1 MGLFDGLGK
10 FGISNLDSKDLFAEE
25 KQKSGTGQKQ
35 EVVKTP
41 EEKEIEMLFDKKYS
55 CPNCYTDFKARVVKA
70 GKAKLASS
78 DYDLRPKYENIDCDK
93 YGVIMCPKCGYAAL
107 TRYFNSCTQPQLK
120 LIQENISASFRP
132 VEKDFLMYTYDEAIN
147 RYKMALANAMVK
159 KARAS
164 EKAYICLKTGWM
176 YRGKAE
182 FIADQP
188 DNEKELSE
196 LKNNEMECIR
206 IAYDGFVTA
215 RSAES
220 YPMCGMDEQTVDYI
234 IAALAVKIGKF
245 DVAAKMIA
253 GLLGDL
259 KTGKRMKD
267 RALDLKEI
275 LLEEKKK
282 QGNV

>member
-10 FGISNLDSKDLFAEE
+10 FGLNNLDSKELFAEE
-25 KQKSGTGQKQ
+25 KQKNSTAQKQ
-35 EVVKTP
+35 VVEKTP

-55 CPNCYTDFKARVVKA
+55 CPNCYGDFNARVVKA
-70 GKAKLASS
+70 GKAKLAAS
-78 DYDLRPKYENIDCDK
+78 DYDLRPKYENIDCEK

-107 TRYFNSCTQPQLK
+107 TRYFNSCTEPQLK
-120 LIQENISASFRP
+120 LIKERISASFKP
-132 VEKDFLMYTYDEAIN
+132 TEQEPLMYTYDEAIN

-159 KARAS
+159 RARAS

-176 YRGKAE
+176 YRAKAE

-188 DNEKELSE
+188 DSEKQIEE

-206 IAYDGFVTA
+206 TAYDGFVTA
-215 RSAES
+215 RSSEG

-234 IAALAVKIGKF
+234 IAALAVKVGKF

-259 KTGKRMKD
+259 KTGKRMKE

-282 QGNV
+282 QGNA